1 MFLVIGSGNT
11 IIRKIESE
19 LNNLKVIQTSQ
30 NRKSDTTFIKQKERE
45 RGRTIIYT
53 YSNNVI
59 YTNIYI
65 KKY

>member
-19 LNNLKVIQTSQ
+19 LNNLKAIQTSQ